1 MILFKRLCR
10 FWIGILL
17 TAAVLPGFSET
28 APSHCIEIEPGD
40 SREQIIEKAANVI
53 PKPRQAAYMD
63 REFIGFIHFGP
74 NTYTGNEW
82 GNGFEDPMI
91 FAPSSPDTDQ
101 WCRIMKEAGMTQVV
115 LTVKHHDGFCLWQTR
130 YTNHS
135 VASSLNF
142 ENGHGDILKSLSES
156 CRKYGL
162 KLGVYLSPADLYQ
175 IESPEGLYG
184 NRSPYT
190 ERIIPRPVEGRP
202 FADKRTF
209 RFKVDDYN
217 EYFLNQLFELLT
229 EYGPIHEVWFDGATP
244 KSKGGQQY
252 AYKEWYELIRT
263 LAPEAVIFGKGPDAR
278 WCGNEA
284 GHTRKSEW
292 SVIPLP
298 VMPEECT
305 WPDMTDAD
313 LGSREKLYGA
323 RCLYFLPAEV
333 DTSIRHG
340 WFYRDD
346 TSQQVRSAD
355 NVFDIYERSVGG
367 NAVLILNIPPNRE
380 GRFSLRDE
388 AVLKEVG
395 RRIREVYGNPFGA
408 PGSVFTDSNPKTFE
422 EGHEFILNLDSE
434 RTVTRFLI
442 REAYETVGQRIESF
456 RLQASV
462 DGKWQTIG
470 EGTCVGRKKILRF
483 NPVTT
488 DQFRVQVTSSRLP
501 PAVAEMNAYYA
512 APQPDPVFIEYG
524 KNGKVKLGFSRNRF
538 TWKLSGDRETVKT
551 GQTIRYTLDGSEP
564 HPENSNLYKF
574 PFRLPE
580 GGVLKIRPYLNG
592 EPGPLTEVRLGL
604 PGSAFDSIP
613 DRRTIDGHP
622 ETVLTV
628 PFDGTAP
635 EKSAFVYRL
644 KTRSLLSGISYL
656 PPQTGRNGKIEAG
669 RIEISNDGET
679 WIPVREFRFGNLI
692 NDPTERFCEFENP
705 VEASCIRL
713 IPLQIA
719 ENGTTASVAEIK
731 IFVR

>member
-1 MILFKRLCR
+1 MILSKYGRLR
-10 FWIGILL
+10 IGIWL
-17 TAAVLPGFSET
+17 TVAALPGFSGT
-28 APSHCIEIEPGD
+28 APSHCIEIKPED
-40 SREQIIEKAANVI
+40 SREQIIEKAACVI
-53 PKPRQAAYMD
+53 PTPRQASYMD

-82 GNGFEDPMI
+82 GTGFEDPMI
-91 FAPSSPDTDQ
+91 FAPSAPDTDQ

-130 YTNHS
+130 YTDHS

-184 NRSPYT
+184 NQSPYT
-190 ERIIPRPVEGRP
+190 ERIIPRPVKDRP

-209 RFKVDDYN
+209 RFTVDDYN

-284 GHTRKSEW
+284 GNTRESEW

-305 WPDMTDAD
+305 WPDMTGAD
-313 LGSREKLYGA
+313 LGSREKLYDA

-346 TSQQVRSAD
+346 KSQAVRSAD

-367 NAVLILNIPPNRE
+367 NAVFILNIPPNRE
-380 GRFSLRDE
+380 GRFSPRDE

-395 RRIREVYGNPFGA
+395 RRIRDVYGHPFGA
-408 PGSVFTDSNPKTFE
+408 PGSVLTDNNPKTFE
-422 EGHEFILNLDSE
+422 EGYELRLNLDSKQ
-434 RTVTRFLI
+434 TVTRFLI

-456 RLQASV
+456 RLEASV
-462 DGKWQTIG
+462 NGEWKTVG

-488 DQFRVQVTSSRLP
+488 DAFRVQITSSRLT

-512 APQPDPVFIEYG
+512 APQPDPVSIEYQ
-524 KNGKVKLGFSRNRF
+524 KNGKVKLEFSRNRL
-538 TWKLSGDRETVKT
+538 TRLPDGEPAIRKT
-551 GQTIRYTLDGSEP
+551 GQTIRYTLDGSDP
-564 HPENSNLYKF
+564 NPENSTVYQS
-574 PFRLPE
+574 PFRLAE
-580 GGVLKIRPYLNG
+580 GGLLKVRAYFNG
-592 EPGPLTEVRLGL
+592 EPGPVTEVRLGL
-604 PGSAFDSIP
+604 PGTAFKSVS
-613 DRRTIDGHP
+613 DRRTIDGNP
-622 ETVLTV
+622 ETAATV
-628 PFDGTAP
+628 PFDAAAP
-635 EKSAFVYRL
+635 EKSAFKYCL
-644 KTRSLLSGISYL
+644 KKESLISGIAYQPS
-656 PPQTGRNGKIEAG
+656 PTGRNGKIEAG
-669 RIEISNDGET
+669 RIEISDDGKT
-679 WIPVREFRFGNLI
+679 WTPVGEFRFGNLI
-692 NDPTERFCEFENP
+692 NDPTERFCKFENP
-705 VEASCIRL
+705 VKTSLIRL
-713 IPLQIA
+713 VPLQIA
-719 ENGTTASVAEIK
+719 ENGTVATVAELK
-731 IFVR
+731 IFVK